1 MLKTYFSANKRL
13 LVIFKYLKI
22 YFHYNMFKNERTYG
36 EGIRRSLAAPV
47 WRSLSGVKSQIFFS
61 VLWGFCE
68 KIFYV
73 NYNMYSLWK
82 CFLSED
88 SKEGREAAEWPVGL
102 SAKLGVSATSTTIRG
117 RSRAQER
124 PIHPR

>member
-47 WRSLSGVKSQIFFS
+47 WRSLSGVKSQIFFQ
-61 VLWGFCE
+61 FFE
-68 KIFYV
+68 D
-73 NYNMYSLWK
+73 
-82 CFLSED
+82 FLKKKFSM
-88 SKEGREAAEWPVGL
+88 
-102 SAKLGVSATSTTIRG
+102 
-117 RSRAQER
+117 
-124 PIHPR
+124 